1 MLGGSIIWAS
11 DENVRSIHCGYPGL
25 GSDLRR
31 QSRCE
36 HQLHAPAPR
45 NAHEPSSDTR
55 VRPFRPGWG
64 CHGDVPDDARPRSRI
79 QTIREFFED
88 DHVHMALIVAA
99 DGRLI
104 TTIERSDLAGVTSS
118 TGCAAEV
125 GTLVGRTVAP
135 SQAIVAVTET
145 LLTEGRRRL
154 AVVNGSGRLL
164 GLLCLKRDGRGFCSD
179 DGIRAR
185 AEEAARAPA
194 QGTDLT

>member
-1 MLGGSIIWAS
+1 MFAAFIAATLDRVVTFAVSHDVSSSSTPRPLETPTNLPATP
-11 DENVRSIHCGYPGL
+11 ECGL
-25 GSDLRR
+25 SAL
-31 QSRCE
+31 
-36 HQLHAPAPR
+36 
-45 NAHEPSSDTR
+45 
-55 VRPFRPGWG
+55 V
-64 CHGDVPDDARPRSRI
+64 GDVMVTSPMTHAPRSRI

-99 DGRLI
+99 DGRLL

-135 SQAIVAVTET
+135 SQAIAAVTET